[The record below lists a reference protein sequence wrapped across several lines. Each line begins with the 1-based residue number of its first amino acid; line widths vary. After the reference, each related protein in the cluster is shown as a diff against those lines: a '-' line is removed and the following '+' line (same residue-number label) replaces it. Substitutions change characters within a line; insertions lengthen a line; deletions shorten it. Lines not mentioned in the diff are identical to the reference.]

1 MESKGLLV
9 IASEASIQGVAP
21 GGLLE
26 APLLIVAEDRERFQ
40 GLDAAIEFVASARE
54 ALCAAVAQPQAYRA
68 VIAPV
73 AGLDGR
79 QGGYSLVLTLRK
91 QLQMLCPIFLFTT
104 KPSPSSR
111 AYALQCGAN
120 NLLADDEDLVEVLRM
135 LVPGG
140 EPLRA

>member
-9 IASEASIQGVAP
+9 AAAEAPSQSVTP
-21 GGLLE
+21 RSLRE
-26 APLLIVAEDRERFQ
+26 APLLIIAENRERFQ
-40 GLDAAIEFVASARE
+40 GLDAAIEFVASERE
-54 ALCAAVAQPQAYRA
+54 ALCAVVAQPQTYRA

-73 AGLDGR
+73 AGSDGR

-91 QLQMLCPIFLFTT
+91 QLQMLCPIFLFTS

-120 NLLADDEDLVEVLRM
+120 NLLADDDDLVEVLRV
-135 LVPGG
+135 LVPDA
-140 EPLRA
+140 EPVRA